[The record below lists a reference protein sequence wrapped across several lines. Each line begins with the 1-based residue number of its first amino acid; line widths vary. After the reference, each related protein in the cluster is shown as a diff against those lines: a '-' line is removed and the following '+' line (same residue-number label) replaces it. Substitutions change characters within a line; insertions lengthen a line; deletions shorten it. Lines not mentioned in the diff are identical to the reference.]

1 MAQVKDPVIEDRLL
15 QHSIFSSLFLSV
27 FGIAAGFL
35 LSSSFVLFDGLYALL
50 SVVLSVFSLRG
61 GRFITVKDDV
71 HFPFGKESLEPI
83 LVFFQYLI
91 VFLLLIYAFVDAID
105 TIRSG
110 GDPVE
115 LGFVIGY
122 LTISALIALIV
133 YRHLK
138 QLNRSARS
146 ILATAEVE
154 QWRLTVIMGIG
165 AVAGYG
171 IAGIATWLSF
181 ENVARYVDPVML
193 MLIVLFLI
201 RYPVKE
207 MVQAMREMLGMSTS
221 ERLMIDIKQSV
232 AKIVDEYEV
241 DDMYLRISKTGSLIF
256 IEIDL
261 IVAKNY
267 RYDSILEQD
276 LIREQIDAALE
287 WLPQT
292 KWLTVAFTANRKWA
306 E

>member
-1 MAQVKDPVIEDRLL
+1 M
-15 QHSIFSSLFLSV
+15 
-27 FGIAAGFL
+27 
-35 LSSSFVLFDGLYALL
+35 
-50 SVVLSVFSLRG
+50 
-61 GRFITVKDDV
+61 
-71 HFPFGKESLEPI
+71 
-83 LVFFQYLI
+83 
-91 VFLLLIYAFVDAID
+91 
-105 TIRSG
+105 
-110 GDPVE
+110 
-115 LGFVIGY
+115 
-122 LTISALIALIV
+122 IALVV

-232 AKIVDEYEV
+232 ATIVDEYEV
-241 DDMYLRISKTGSLIF
+241 DDMYLRISKTDSLIF

-261 IVAKNY
+261 IVVKNY